1 MSKEYPVSV
10 SDVRSKYATVFKCV
24 AELHNL
30 VYREELDVK
39 FEIVSKAT
47 KRLYEDKHI
56 SEYIFESLK
65 NLYDLYPE
73 LLPGRVVKAFEEDE
87 DKEQNKLEEIDKL
100 LSIMINDLNAEIA
113 DMAQIIAERMR
124 LDYADDEDK

>member
-1 MSKEYPVSV
+1 MCKEYPVSV
-10 SDVRSKYATVFKCV
+10 SEVRSKYATVFKCV
-24 AELHNL
+24 SELYNL

-39 FEIVSKAT
+39 FEVVSKAT
-47 KRLYEDKHI
+47 KRLFEDKRI

-73 LLPGRVVKAFEEDE
+73 LLPGRVAKAFEEDE
-87 DKEQNKLEEIDKL
+87 DKEQNRLEEIDKL
-100 LSIMINDLNAEIA
+100 LSLMINDLNAEIA
-113 DMAQIIAERMR
+113 DTAQIIAERMR